1 MHFSDI
7 VWISYDFY
15 NLVNFLKKSY
25 TEGGRQR
32 RAKKKCEEAMS
43 RAAVGIALPY
53 AEDVYMPRVVVGVA
67 WATSRAP
74 LRRRLT
80 PRAGLAGVYADGP
93 NV

>member
-1 MHFSDI
+1 
-7 VWISYDFY
+7 
-15 NLVNFLKKSY
+15 
-25 TEGGRQR
+25 
-32 RAKKKCEEAMS
+32 MS